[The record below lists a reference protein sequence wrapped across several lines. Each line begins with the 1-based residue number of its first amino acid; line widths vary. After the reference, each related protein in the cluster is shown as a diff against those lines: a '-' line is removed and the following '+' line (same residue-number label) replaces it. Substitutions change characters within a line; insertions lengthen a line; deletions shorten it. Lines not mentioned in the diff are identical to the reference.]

1 MSFFSSIRKHKS
13 HPVGSS
19 LSPSGSG
26 AGTGGSGAGGS
37 GGDDAERTGRTRS
50 RSPWGLRTSSKS
62 RSRSR
67 PQSRE
72 PSAEG
77 MRGDMMTDAESEG
90 EGARPMPHVSPA
102 NAYYDSDEDSD
113 AESDG
118 DSWYD
123 HPGAGAF
130 DEDEDEFEIDEE
142 LEKNTE
148 ANASATTPYDLIQKE
163 GPTMV
168 YPGEG
173 PNILPQT
180 DPMTSSFSSL
190 NRPAATTTD
199 SQATITPNGPPR
211 VNPRTG
217 SIARRK
223 STKASMSSLPRLELN
238 TSRPAFEKNRCTVT
252 LTHGDPDRAIEEAGP
267 KKRRRRYLVASDL
280 SDESLYA
287 IQWAIGTVLREG
299 DECFIVSV
307 METDSKLDTED
318 GAKQA
323 KITNQRERQA
333 SALALAR
340 QTTTLLERTRLNV
353 RIYCQAIHAK
363 VPRHMLIDMIDYLE
377 PTLVLVGSRGLT
389 KLKGMLLGSTSNYLV
404 QKSSSPVMVTR
415 RPLRVSRT
423 VHRKVSSLD
432 RTARVSLAEAAIE
445 KESHAQAVDAP
456 EEHQEGQ
463 EIQAEVKE
471 MQMPK
476 QGEVL
481 SRTNTRE

>member
-1 MSFFSSIRKHKS
+1 MSFFSIRRHKS
-13 HPVGSS
+13 QPVGGDGGSAPAR
-19 LSPSGSG
+19 SPSATS
-26 AGTGGSGAGGS
+26 
-37 GGDDAERTGRTRS
+37 DDERQGRTRS
-50 RSPWGLRTSSKS
+50 RSPWGRSNKS

-67 PQSRE
+67 PQSRD

-77 MRGDMMTDAESEG
+77 MRGDAGTDAESEN
-90 EGARPMPHVSPA
+90 EASRPMPNVSPA
-102 NAYYDSDEDSD
+102 NAYVDSDDDDSD
-113 AESDG
+113 AEG
-118 DSWYD
+118 DSEVDSHDGQNWDVGVYD
-123 HPGAGAF
+123 
-130 DEDEDEFEIDEE
+130 DEDEFEIDEE

-148 ANASATTPYDLIQKE
+148 ANASSTTPYDVLRSE

-173 PNILPQT
+173 PNLLPPG
-180 DPMTSSFSSL
+180 DAMSSSFSSL
-190 NRPAATTTD
+190 NRPTPSATD
-199 SQATITPNGPPR
+199 SSATLTSANGPPR

-217 SIARRK
+217 ALARRK
-223 STKASMSSLPRLELN
+223 STRTGGTSALPRLELQ
-238 TSRPAFEKNRCTVT
+238 TSRPVFEKDRCTVT
-252 LTHGDPDRAIEEAGP
+252 LTHGDPDRAIAEAGP

-307 METDSKLDTED
+307 METDSKLDTD
-318 GAKQA
+318 DVSKQA

-333 SALALAR
+333 AALALAR
-340 QTTTLLERTRLNV
+340 QTTALLERTRLNV

-432 RTARVSLAEAAIE
+432 RTARVSLADAAIE
-445 KESHAQAVDAP
+445 KESHAQAVDDP
-456 EEHQEGQ
+456 EEHQEGA
-463 EIQAEVKE
+463 EIKEEVQG
-471 MQMPK
+471 MHMPQK
-476 QGEVL
+476 GEVL